1 MSPVTATITTLRS
14 TLTHRRSAH
23 LARTR
28 LEREL
33 ASYDTP
39 ASRRELDAIL
49 ARHTTEEIAQIEQIL
64 NRQPLDRTRRPGGS
78 L

>member
-1 MSPVTATITTLRS
+1 MSPVTSTIATLRS
-14 TLTHRRSAH
+14 TLSHRRSAH
-23 LARTR
+23 LARTQ

-39 ASRRELDAIL
+39 SSRRELDAIL
-49 ARHTTEEIAQIEQIL
+49 ARHTAEEIEQIERIL
-64 NRQPLDRTRRPGGS
+64 NRQSIARSRRAGGN